1 MAYYK
6 KIKLNGKWYPR
17 SVTVGKPVTITE
29 VAERISAGCTVSP
42 ADISAVLLAL
52 GGVLGDFMAEGRT
65 VKLEGMGTLY
75 YTSNAEGNG
84 VDSAEEVSA
93 EQING
98 IRVRFVPQTRLNQRN
113 KVLSRALVRKDVDW
127 VEWGGATSKAEE

>member
-29 VAERISAGCTVSP
+29 VAERISAGCTVNP

-52 GGVLGDFMAEGRT
+52 GGVLGDFMTEGRT

-84 VDSAEEVSA
+84 VSSPEEVSA
-93 EQING
+93 KQIKG
-98 IRVRFVPQTRLNQRN
+98 VRVRFVPQARLSSSR
-113 KVLSRALVRKDVDW
+113 KVLARALVRKNINW
-127 VEWGGATSKAEE
+127 VEWGGTTPKEEE

>member
-113 KVLSRALVRKDVDW
+113 KVVSRALVRKDINW
-127 VEWGGATSKAEE
+127 VEWGGAASKTEE